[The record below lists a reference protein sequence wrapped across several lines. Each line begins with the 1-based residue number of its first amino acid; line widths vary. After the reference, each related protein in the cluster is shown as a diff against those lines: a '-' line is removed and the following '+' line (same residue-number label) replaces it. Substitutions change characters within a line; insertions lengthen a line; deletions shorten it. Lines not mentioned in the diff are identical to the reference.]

1 MATRRT
7 LCTQCDRVLDIAP
20 EAKSVN
26 CPHCHT
32 RVVTEEMDVGGYVA
46 VSRFAIANRMRIA
59 KKGLV
64 YASVRA
70 DYLDIEGFLQ
80 GEGVGLAGI
89 RVGKHAR
96 VKGNLRGAHLVV
108 EPGAV
113 LSGDVRIGL
122 AEVPEIEI
130 LRPAS
135 TPPAP

>member
-1 MATRRT
+1 MRTT
-7 LCTQCDRVLDIAP
+7 LCTQCDRVLDVAP

-32 RVVTEEMDVGGYVA
+32 RVVTEAMEVSGYVA
-46 VSRFAIANRMRIA
+46 VSRFAVANRMHIT

-70 DYLDIEGFLQ
+70 DFLEIDGLLQ

-89 RVGKHAR
+89 RLGKTAR
-96 VKGNLRGAHLVV
+96 VKANLRGARLEI

-113 LSGDVRIGL
+113 ISGDVRIGL
-122 AEVPEIEI
+122 SEVPEVEA
-130 LRPAS
+130 LRAVS
-135 TPPAP
+135 AEG